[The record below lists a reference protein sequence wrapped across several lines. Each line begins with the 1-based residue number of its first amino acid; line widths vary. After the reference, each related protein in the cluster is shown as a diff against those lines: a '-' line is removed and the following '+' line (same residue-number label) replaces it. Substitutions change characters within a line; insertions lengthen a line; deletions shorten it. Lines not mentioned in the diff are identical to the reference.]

1 MLGFGGLQGGTFMR
15 RMRRI
20 AASGRLSATL
30 IGWAALSFGVVTA
43 ALFGATSGPA
53 LAASVGAASTASTA
67 SPPGSAVA
75 FASPSTVTPGTSV
88 TFQVTCGSLQAAS
101 ATLFGTTL
109 GLPQQIPMDKESSGG
124 VFSVTVTLPASI
136 LPGTY
141 EPAIDCSDGSSTTAK
156 LRVTTM
162 PSGGGAQT
170 GDGTT
175 STATNTGMSAGGL
188 ALIAIGAVAGGIAL
202 RRRSG
207 NRP

>member
-1 MLGFGGLQGGTFMR
+1 MR
-15 RMRRI
+15 PLRRI
-20 AASGRLSATL
+20 AASGRLGARVAGSAV
-30 IGWAALSFGVVTA
+30 LSLGVVTA
-43 ALFGATSGPA
+43 ALVGAASGPA
-53 LAASVGAASTASTA
+53 LAAAVGTASTASTA
-67 SPPGSAVA
+67 GPPGSAVA

-162 PSGGGAQT
+162 PSGGAQT

-207 NRP
+207 NRS